1 MCWPAR
7 GRDVWIARLAG
18 APTLPSQILVYVKKG
33 RKMVM
38 KLSYRTMETLRWFG
52 RKVLVLCKAFVKNPK
67 IIIDWGEDLYD
78 IAKHFIKWTVTGFKL
93 LGADVRAAYFLTK
106 RVFKGYPLSVRERRL
121 LVRTLRKQWG
131 GGEMA
136 DFWQQVVAQRTQE
149 LYESDEYAD
158 KAEELVAFQ
167 EKLTEGK
174 EYPTLKEILRFASIF
189 KDEMHLEKM
198 STQQLT
204 ALSQMLGLPTLE
216 NEAAAVAKWSEIPDQ
231 LDVLVTHGPPY
242 GILDTVK
249 RDIHAGCPELLKRV
263 QQVAPQFHFF
273 GHIHEDGRRRAIRF
287 HGVTEE
293 EMRESLNR
301 WLRLSANH
309 RQIPTSMLLWVQS
322 FYLRDRTE
330 DEHEH
335 STRTEDLKLKMK
347 DELTSTGLVRC
358 LLGLGD
364 HHSDE
369 REQETVENPEDAFL
383 SLAER
388 QKEAVDKM
396 QQKLEELQR
405 EIVEVTEQ
413 HQDVL
418 QVAPSNDATAADAP
432 APRWLSEACANCG
445 HVMAADSADL
455 DYDDPEGEK
464 RRMLHRNGEDLD
476 LYKQVVQKQRSLL
489 DGQLRFLLAMRD
501 TTPTQYKDADRLHKT
516 LGFDRSSRMW
526 QMMTVQKQAE
536 KETQTQ
542 AEGRSPDLPPEHPL
556 RHLDKSKENGEAWFN
571 QSFDSDACLVMDD
584 RSLFIHKAYVME
596 KSGFFERLFGD
607 DMAGTSADY
616 MLPLPKVLRY
626 QYVMKIIQ
634 WMYTGD
640 TQDHGITE
648 QNCISM
654 IREAKY
660 FLMTDEFVM
669 ILCHVFVDAY
679 KSEPA
684 EGKEKLAMTL
694 LDQASDTT
702 LEELLTLLDDC
713 GICKDLRLKIL
724 ATWANKY
731 SLSQSGDQQGLFPF
745 GMIMMTYQARD
756 DKSKRGHLAQLLEGT
771 RCEARRYGEE
781 ARVMEMFA
789 QLDIRGR
796 GAIGAEDIQ
805 KVLSNSVQRK
815 DAVSGLRR
823 VASGKVSLHGERTNS
838 LRQKQENSLRRF
850 SDMVKEF
857 DLNGDGYLDPF
868 EFRKMLRE
876 ELWSEGDG

>member
-1 MCWPAR
+1 MLRYARRHASRTRCLLPPRLPLGEPPKLLSVVPAVPAASSR
-7 GRDVWIARLAG
+7 HFISVSQQLRNVLASERKGTVSPLGLCFRCPQPQSRRFAAEPKPPTTAEPSRAVAKG

-121 LVRTLRKQWG
+121 LVRTTSDCLKLIPFSFFLVVPFAEFALPFFLRLFPNMMPSTFFEQKYDNATLARKLKAKQ
-131 GGEMA
+131 EMA

-198 STQQLT
+198 PLGFGDCVSVNAAADGLVANAGPSYVPSGDVLIHCGDLT
-204 ALSQMLGLPTLE
+204 NRGSAPELQEVNGWLEELPHRHKLVICGNMDQRLESQANKAARAKFLPAATYLEDEALEVEGLKIYASPFTPKFCGAFQLE

-273 GHIHEDGRRRAIRF
+273 GHIHEDGGKQETHGETTFVNAAQHVMVFDVPPSTQRNDRNASPKRLRSRTFWQGHLEVQLRHHITNLRREDRDLFWEGIEGLKGEELIDVCRRRAIRF

-347 DELTSTGLVRC
+347 
-358 LLGLGD
+358 
-364 HHSDE
+364 
-369 REQETVENPEDAFL
+369 EQETVENPEDAFL

-464 RRMLHRNGEDLD
+464 RRMLYILRKVEEDLD

-501 TTPTQYKDADRLHKT
+501 TTPTQYKDAD
-516 LGFDRSSRMW
+516 
-526 QMMTVQKQAE
+526 V
-536 KETQTQ
+536 
-542 AEGRSPDLPPEHPL
+542 
-556 RHLDKSKENGEAWFN
+556 
-571 QSFDSDACLVMDD
+571 
-584 RSLFIHKAYVME
+584 I
-596 KSGFFERLFGD
+596 
-607 DMAGTSADY
+607 
-616 MLPLPKVLRY
+616 
-626 QYVMKIIQ
+626 
-634 WMYTGD
+634 
-640 TQDHGITE
+640 
-648 QNCISM
+648 
-654 IREAKY
+654 
-660 FLMTDEFVM
+660 
-669 ILCHVFVDAY
+669 
-679 KSEPA
+679 
-684 EGKEKLAMTL
+684 L
-694 LDQASDTT
+694 LDQ
-702 LEELLTLLDDC
+702 
-713 GICKDLRLKIL
+713 RV
-724 ATWANKY
+724 
-731 SLSQSGDQQGLFPF
+731 
-745 GMIMMTYQARD
+745 R
-756 DKSKRGHLAQLLEGT
+756 LLEMISSFQQNAEEIDQLFNDT
-771 RCEARRYGEE
+771 ISKDGET
-781 ARVMEMFA
+781 V
-789 QLDIRGR
+789 
-796 GAIGAEDIQ
+796 
-805 KVLSNSVQRK
+805 VSSSVW
-815 DAVSGLRR
+815 DDYDDVP
-823 VASGKVSLHGERTNS
+823 GEG
-838 LRQKQENSLRRF
+838 RQKQERPS
-850 SDMVKEF
+850 SAA
-857 DLNGDGYLDPF
+857 P
-868 EFRKMLRE
+868 
-876 ELWSEGDG
+876 

>member
-1 MCWPAR
+1 MLRYARRHASRTRCLLPPRLPLGEPPKLLSVVPAVPAASSR
-7 GRDVWIARLAG
+7 HFISVSQQLRNVLASERKGTVSPLGLCFRCPQPQSRRFAAEPKPPTTAEPSRAVAKG

-121 LVRTLRKQWG
+121 LVRTTSDCLKLIPFSFFLVVPFAEFALPFFLRLFPNMMPSTFFEQKYDNATLARKLKAKQ
-131 GGEMA
+131 EMA

-204 ALSQMLGLPTLE
+204 ALSQMLGLPTSRTFWQGHLE
-216 NEAAAVAKWSEIPDQ
+216 VQ
-231 LDVLVTHGPPY
+231 LRHHITNLRREDRDLFWEGIEGLKGEELIDV
-242 GILDTVK
+242 
-249 RDIHAGCPELLKRV
+249 C
-263 QQVAPQFHFF
+263 
-273 GHIHEDGRRRAIRF
+273 RRRAIRF

-347 DELTSTGLVRC
+347 
-358 LLGLGD
+358 
-364 HHSDE
+364 
-369 REQETVENPEDAFL
+369 EQETVENPEDAFL

-464 RRMLHRNGEDLD
+464 RRMLYILRKVEEDLD

-501 TTPTQYKDADRLHKT
+501 TTPTQYKDAD
-516 LGFDRSSRMW
+516 
-526 QMMTVQKQAE
+526 V
-536 KETQTQ
+536 
-542 AEGRSPDLPPEHPL
+542 
-556 RHLDKSKENGEAWFN
+556 
-571 QSFDSDACLVMDD
+571 
-584 RSLFIHKAYVME
+584 I
-596 KSGFFERLFGD
+596 
-607 DMAGTSADY
+607 
-616 MLPLPKVLRY
+616 
-626 QYVMKIIQ
+626 
-634 WMYTGD
+634 
-640 TQDHGITE
+640 
-648 QNCISM
+648 
-654 IREAKY
+654 
-660 FLMTDEFVM
+660 
-669 ILCHVFVDAY
+669 
-679 KSEPA
+679 
-684 EGKEKLAMTL
+684 L
-694 LDQASDTT
+694 LDQ
-702 LEELLTLLDDC
+702 
-713 GICKDLRLKIL
+713 RV
-724 ATWANKY
+724 
-731 SLSQSGDQQGLFPF
+731 
-745 GMIMMTYQARD
+745 R
-756 DKSKRGHLAQLLEGT
+756 LLEMISSFQQNAEEIDQLFNDT
-771 RCEARRYGEE
+771 ISKDGET
-781 ARVMEMFA
+781 V
-789 QLDIRGR
+789 
-796 GAIGAEDIQ
+796 
-805 KVLSNSVQRK
+805 VSSSVW
-815 DAVSGLRR
+815 DDYDDVP
-823 VASGKVSLHGERTNS
+823 GEG
-838 LRQKQENSLRRF
+838 RQKQERPS
-850 SDMVKEF
+850 SAA
-857 DLNGDGYLDPF
+857 P
-868 EFRKMLRE
+868 
-876 ELWSEGDG
+876 